1 MKKEQRKPG
10 FFYQTMAETIEL
22 IALGSGS
29 RGNSLAV
36 RYGDQTLLVDAGFS
50 CRELKRRLTVS
61 GVDPGSV
68 RAVLLTHEHSDHLSG
83 CRVFCDQCGI
93 PLYLSGRVADRLSR
107 DGALLPS
114 RLCEFEP
121 GNHFDVA
128 GFSVAP
134 FPVQHDAVDPVG
146 FEVRR
151 GDFRIGIAS
160 DLGKMNAAACRHL
173 TDCDALVL
181 ESNYDPEMLRN
192 SERQYYL
199 KRRISGRFGHL
210 DNQSAAAALRE
221 LVGRRT
227 RVVLY
232 VHISSE
238 CNTYELAHRSGKQT
252 LVEMGRPDVQLFV
265 VPQQDPLPPLT
276 IRRCDAD
283 M

>member
-1 MKKEQRKPG
+1 
-10 FFYQTMAETIEL
+10 MAETIEL

-50 CRELKRRLTVS
+50 CRELKRRLTAT
-61 GVDPGSV
+61 GVDPQSV

-83 CRVFCDQCGI
+83 CRVFCNTCGV
-93 PLYLSGRVADRLSR
+93 PLYLAGRVADRLCR
-107 DGALLPS
+107 DGVPLPS

-121 GNHFDVA
+121 GSSFEVA
-128 GFSVAP
+128 GFSVSP

-151 GDFRIGIAS
+151 GEFRVGIAS
-160 DLGKMNAAACRHL
+160 DLGRLNAAASRHL
-173 TDCDALVL
+173 ADCDVLVL

-192 SERQYYL
+192 SQRQYYL
-199 KRRISGRFGHL
+199 QRRISGRFGHL

-221 LVGRRT
+221 LVGART
-227 RVVLY
+227 RAVLY

-238 CNTYELAHRSGKQT
+238 CNTYEMARDFGVRALT
-252 LVEMGRPDVQLFV
+252 EIGRPDVQLYV
-265 VPQQDPLPPLT
+265 VPQQEPLPPLT
-276 IRRCDAD
+276 IRRCDACI
-283 M
+283 